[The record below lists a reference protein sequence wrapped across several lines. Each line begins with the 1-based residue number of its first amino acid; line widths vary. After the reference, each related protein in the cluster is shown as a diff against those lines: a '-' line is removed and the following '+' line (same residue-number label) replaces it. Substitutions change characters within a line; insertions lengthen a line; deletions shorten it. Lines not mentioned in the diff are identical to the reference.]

1 MDNGWRYRVASVLG
15 VAVLT
20 AAGTVAVNN
29 GAVQSAV
36 TTLPIL
42 SRLPADPPS
51 GAELSF
57 EVLLTVAVVVGAFI
71 PLYKPQPQRV
81 LDIIGLTHKRVLVAV
96 FALATIGYF
105 DYTYRL
111 PRLTLLLL
119 TPILF
124 IVLPLWFVWLRQPDT
139 ESEQAVVVGDNPT
152 TIERVVETYDEP
164 MLGYVAPPTPYQS
177 DDVPA
182 DRGPHRIADG
192 GQTSFEHGYVGGLS
206 RFDDVIKKHGVDAA
220 VLAFEGA
227 DRAEFFGALHTCY
240 EHGIDAKTHVDHVN
254 SLLID
259 TAGADGPIVDVDL
272 EPWDPQDRML
282 KRLFDVAFSGTAL
295 LVLSPVFLLI
305 AVAIRIEGHGPV
317 FFTQERTYKF
327 GDTFTV
333 YKFRTLKP
341 VNEDVDLDIDGDRR
355 TPLGDFL
362 RMTHLDEMP
371 QL

>member
-57 EVLLTVAVVVGAFI
+57 EVLLTAAVVVGAFI

-139 ESEQAVVVGDNPT
+139 ESEQAVVGGDNPT
-152 TIERVVETYDEP
+152 TIERVGE
-164 MLGYVAPPTPYQS
+164 
-177 DDVPA
+177 
-182 DRGPHRIADG
+182 
-192 GQTSFEHGYVGGLS
+192 
-206 RFDDVIKKHGVDAA
+206 K
-220 VLAFEGA
+220 
-227 DRAEFFGALHTCY
+227 
-240 EHGIDAKTHVDHVN
+240 
-254 SLLID
+254 
-259 TAGADGPIVDVDL
+259 
-272 EPWDPQDRML
+272 
-282 KRLFDVAFSGTAL
+282 
-295 LVLSPVFLLI
+295 
-305 AVAIRIEGHGPV
+305 
-317 FFTQERTYKF
+317 
-327 GDTFTV
+327 
-333 YKFRTLKP
+333 
-341 VNEDVDLDIDGDRR
+341 
-355 TPLGDFL
+355 
-362 RMTHLDEMP
+362 
-371 QL
+371 